1 MIHGILV
8 DGLIERV
15 DGSPQEAD
23 EAVES
28 RREAGHAAAYLF
40 GAITEEEFE
49 RKKQAE
55 IERRKP
61 FTF

>member
-23 EAVES
+23 QAVES

-40 GAITEEEFE
+40 GAVTEEEFE

-55 IERRKP
+55 IERSKSSA
-61 FTF
+61 F